1 MYTTFSSDIK
11 QDKQEDMKK
20 NEHSL
25 KILSYYQS
33 TFRNAGVFTT
43 LALAALAAAHSHT
56 INKNPWGGYARYAA
70 SIVFL
75 GIALFV
81 SFKLL
86 DLRERTKHLNDPVGA
101 WQPATFSI
109 LIADF
114 AIFVAIVL
122 SFINRMILKN

>member
-11 QDKQEDMKK
+11 QEEQEQTKEK
-20 NEHSL
+20 AHSL
-25 KILSYYQS
+25 KVLSYYQS
-33 TFRNAGVFTT
+33 TLRNAGVFTT

-70 SIVFL
+70 SLVFL
-75 GIALFV
+75 VIALFV

-86 DLRERTKHLNDPVGA
+86 DLRERTKHLNDPIGA

>member
-11 QDKQEDMKK
+11 QDKQEDTKK
-20 NEHSL
+20 KEHSL
-25 KILSYYQS
+25 KVLSYYQS
-33 TFRNAGVFTT
+33 TLRNAGVFTT

-122 SFINRMILKN
+122 SFINRMVLKN